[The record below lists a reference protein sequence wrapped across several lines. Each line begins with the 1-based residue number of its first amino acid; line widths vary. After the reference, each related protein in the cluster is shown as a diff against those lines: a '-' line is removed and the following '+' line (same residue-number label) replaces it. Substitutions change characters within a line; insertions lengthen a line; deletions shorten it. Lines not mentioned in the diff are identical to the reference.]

1 MEIKIINDRE
11 VVPAVGSWIKLDARR
26 IPEHLLPSDWDK
38 AAFRFPT
45 YSAVAGS
52 VACNVTV
59 TGRGFRVREG
69 CRWVRVQVE
78 FVCDGDEAS
87 TFAGGWMFID

>member
-11 VVPAVGSWIKLDARR
+11 VAPAVGSWIKLDARR

-45 YSAVAGS
+45 YSAMAGS
-52 VACNVTV
+52 VAPAPHVPM
-59 TGRGFRVREG
+59 FRRQS
-69 CRWVRVQVE
+69 CRPAPPFR
-78 FVCDGDEAS
+78 
-87 TFAGGWMFID
+87 